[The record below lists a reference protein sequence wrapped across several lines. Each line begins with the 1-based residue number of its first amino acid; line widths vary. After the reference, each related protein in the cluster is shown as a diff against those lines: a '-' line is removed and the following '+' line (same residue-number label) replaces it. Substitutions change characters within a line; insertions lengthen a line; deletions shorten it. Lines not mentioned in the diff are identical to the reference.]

1 MESIQEMLVAII
13 TDSITIVIIMIVV
26 TLGGG
31 AEARQEGGVGQ
42 GGRGIDWVLP
52 TPAEPVSG
60 SPGLEADPNIFPS
73 FQSPTPQYLQIPP
86 GTNWSGLPDGP
97 LSAVIK

>member
-31 AEARQEGGVGQ
+31 AEARQEGGW
-42 GGRGIDWVLP
+42 GREG
-52 TPAEPVSG
+52 E
-60 SPGLEADPNIFPS
+60 E
-73 FQSPTPQYLQIPP
+73 
-86 GTNWSGLPDGP
+86 
-97 LSAVIK
+97 